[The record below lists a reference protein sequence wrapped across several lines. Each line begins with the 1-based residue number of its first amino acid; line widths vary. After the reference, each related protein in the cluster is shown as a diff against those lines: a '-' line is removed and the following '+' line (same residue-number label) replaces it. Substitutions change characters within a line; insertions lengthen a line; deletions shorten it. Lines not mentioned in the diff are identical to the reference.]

1 MTSELPS
8 EVRRY
13 VAHRWALEP
22 SRSALLVIDMQE
34 YFRPLASGIVGNVQA
49 LLRAFRG
56 ASRPIVFTAHGHRDP
71 EKDGGMLARW
81 WGEVILE
88 GTFDHRLM
96 GELEPR
102 EGERILPKRR
112 YSAFFGTDLEPYLR
126 GLGVE
131 DVVLC
136 GVMTNLCCETTARDA
151 FMRDFRVFFVHDA
164 TATSAKELHLASL
177 INLAYGFAILVS
189 TEEVLRAFGP

>member
-1 MTSELPS
+1 M
-8 EVRRY
+8 
-13 VAHRWALEP
+13 
-22 SRSALLVIDMQE
+22 
-34 YFRPLASGIVGNVQA
+34 
-49 LLRAFRG
+49 
-56 ASRPIVFTAHGHRDP
+56 
-71 EKDGGMLARW
+71 ARW

-96 GELEPR
+96 GELNPR

-131 DVVLC
+131 DVVIC

-151 FMRDFRVFFVHDA
+151 FVRDFRVFFVHDA
-164 TATSAKELHLASL
+164 TATSSKDLQVASL
-177 INLAYGFAILVS
+177 MNLAYGFAVLVG
-189 TEEVLRAFGP
+189 TEEVVRALGSDTRP